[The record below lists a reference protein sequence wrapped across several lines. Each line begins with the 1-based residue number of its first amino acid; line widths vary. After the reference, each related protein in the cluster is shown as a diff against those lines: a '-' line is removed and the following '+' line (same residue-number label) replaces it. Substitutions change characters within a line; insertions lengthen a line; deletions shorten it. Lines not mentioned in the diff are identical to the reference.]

1 MIRKLVDWWR
11 YRRHFVIMDAAD
23 SSVTFSRDLFRY
35 IRRKYASDTSPKV
48 FVLFIPASGMYGFVI
63 NPDIDRPTQLAN
75 IQHNAKY
82 RCIGFESLNPTVARI
97 MYDYGLGDI
106 SHPCSL
112 SVSRHVD
119 ASGKEYFQIEKPV
132 KC

>member
-35 IRRKYASDTSPKV
+35 IRRKYATETSPKV
-48 FVLFIPASGMYGFVI
+48 FVFFIPASGMYGFVI
-63 NPDIDRPTQLAN
+63 NRDIDRPTQLAD
-75 IQHNAKY
+75 IQYNAKY
-82 RCIGFESLNPTVARI
+82 RCIGFESLNPAVARI

-106 SHPCSL
+106 SHTCRL

>member
-35 IRRKYASDTSPKV
+35 IRRKYASDAAPKV
-48 FVLFIPASGMYGFVI
+48 FVFFIPASGCYGFVI
-63 NPDIDRPTQLAN
+63 NPDIGRPTQLAA

-82 RCIGFESLNPTVARI
+82 RCIGFESLNPAVARI

-106 SHPCSL
+106 LHTCRL